1 MNTIRLKLILTG
13 GGPGGRS
20 TYIKKLLTG
29 KFSDD
34 VRMTIGV
41 DFFSKKL
48 MLDNIELKIQLWD
61 FAGEDRFTLL
71 LPTYCKEASG
81 AIIMFDLTYPK
92 DYSRLKKWL
101 NLFRDNAVKDAPFIV
116 VGNKLDL
123 IDSNYGVIE
132 RKEIQLYAQELNSQY
147 FEISVKTGYNVKSTF
162 NTIINLMLEQ
172 IPNEIIQEKL
182 PYDFLGQFIEDRKEK
197 QFDITTIEELIVAI
211 KSFLK
216 EGIVTEAKRLRSIIN
231 KSIQKVSSTNVDN
244 VVKELEEIFTR
255 NDEKTRKTLITNKN
269 KIHSLMIQEETN
281 MRCPLHEELDAKCMK
296 IDKIRKTINK
306 PKIHGF
312 LMYEFPKKQNENYKN
327 YKEEVDKIIELIN
340 FVNENPLFKI
350 KTPEQATSMDVK
362 TCDFCRIARSYDF
375 GILLLS
381 PPNPNA
387 FLEAGMF
394 LSLGKKVI
402 LLNNELSLKNAPF
415 DLTPYFYLNY
425 KNTSELEENW
435 NKKIIPFLQNIEKT
449 YLA

>member
-1 MNTIRLKLILTG
+1 MNPINLKLILTG
-13 GGPGGRS
+13 EAPVGKS
-20 TYIKKLLTG
+20 VYMKKLLTG
-29 KFSDD
+29 KFPDD
-34 VRMTIGV
+34 ITATLAV
-41 DFFSKKL
+41 DLFFKKL
-48 MLDNIELKIQLWD
+48 KLDNIDITIQIWEI
-61 FAGEDRFTLL
+61 AGRKSYYRLF
-71 LPTYCKEASG
+71 PFYNKEARG

-92 DYSRLKKWL
+92 DYSRLKYWIKM
-101 NLFRDNAVKDAPFIV
+101 FRDNAVKDAPFII

-123 IDSNYGVIE
+123 IDSNFGVNE
-132 RKEIQLYAQELNSQY
+132 RNDIQKYAQKLNSQY

-162 NTIINLMLEQ
+162 STIINLMLEQ
-172 IPNEIIQEKL
+172 IPDEIIQEKL
-182 PYDFLGQFIEDRKEK
+182 PYDFTGQFIGDQKEE

-216 EGIVTEAKRLRSIIN
+216 EGYVTEAKRLRSIVN
-231 KSIQKVSSTNVDN
+231 KSIQKVSSTKLDN
-244 VVKELEEIFTR
+244 AVKELEDIFTH
-255 NDEKTRKTLITNKN
+255 NTEKTQKILITNKK
-269 KIHSLMIQEETN
+269 KIHSLMIQEKY
-281 MRCPLHEELDAKCMK
+281 MRCPLHDELDAKCMK
-296 IDKIRKTINK
+296 IDKIRNTIYK

-312 LMYEFPKKQNENYKN
+312 LMYEFPKKRNKTFEN

-340 FVNENPLFKI
+340 VVNENPLFKI
-350 KTPEQATSMDVK
+350 RTPEQATSMDVK

-387 FLEAGMF
+387 YLEAGMF

-402 LLNNELSLKNAPF
+402 LLNNELNLKNAPF